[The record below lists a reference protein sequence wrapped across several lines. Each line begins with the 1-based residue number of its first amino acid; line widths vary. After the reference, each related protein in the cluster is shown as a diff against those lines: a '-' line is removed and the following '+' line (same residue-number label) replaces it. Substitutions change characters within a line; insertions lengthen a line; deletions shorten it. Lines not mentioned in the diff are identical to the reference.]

1 MKLHLPDRIISVFTI
16 SPRTLDTEVY
26 WKNIE
31 TTIELSDKYNYSG
44 NLIFNGNDIYVDTWL
59 VAQTL
64 LNKSSTMSPLVAVN
78 PIYMHPF
85 SAAKIIASFA
95 YIFKRKT
102 CVNCITGTSLNDL
115 KAFNDDLSHDL
126 RYERLKEYIY
136 IIKELLKGELC
147 NFSGRFYTIC
157 NMQMR
162 MSVSPELFPEFF
174 ISGASDKSVEIAKE
188 IGAVHVRMAKP
199 ILSTPTEY
207 PDCIKEEGVY
217 MGIITRPT
225 EYLAWETIN
234 KLYPNNEE
242 GKLMQEMAMSNTDSE
257 WKKQLKRYADAPEA
271 KSKKFSG

>member
-1 MKLHLPDRIISVFTI
+1 
-16 SPRTLDTEVY
+16 
-26 WKNIE
+26 
-31 TTIELSDKYNYSG
+31 
-44 NLIFNGNDIYVDTWL
+44 
-59 VAQTL
+59 
-64 LNKSSTMSPLVAVN
+64 
-78 PIYMHPF
+78 
-85 SAAKIIASFA
+85 
-95 YIFKRKT
+95 
-102 CVNCITGTSLNDL
+102 
-115 KAFNDDLSHDL
+115 
-126 RYERLKEYIY
+126 
-136 IIKELLKGELC
+136 
-147 NFSGRFYTIC
+147 
-157 NMQMR
+157 MQMR

-271 KSKKFSG
+271 KSKNFWMEPFKSFQADCPYFVGDYEQTSNIIYSYVMNGIKTIILDTPAQEDEYRHIKIAFELAKQKLNIAYNSYTEKDSLNIKFKF